1 MQPGDGEKISKSESE
16 FSVYQSEIEA
26 TDNVI
31 LCVAKAEKMIR
42 EIGKS
47 LLLEKDKN
55 GEKIDVT
62 DPVTED
68 HSE

>member
-1 MQPGDGEKISKSESE
+1 MQPEDGEKLSKSE
-16 FSVYQSEIEA
+16 FSAYQSEIEA

-31 LCVAKAEKMIR
+31 LCVAKAEKRIR

-47 LLLEKDKN
+47 LLVEKDAS
-55 GEKIDVT
+55 GEKTEVT
-62 DPVTED
+62 DPVTQD